1 MTSASVDFPCLG
13 LAHSPY
19 LDQSIIPSGNN
30 QREGGMK
37 RHPVDPSVMA
47 LENEFY
53 YGIGI
58 PEHVCLI
65 LVLTDRFLEGH

>member
-1 MTSASVDFPCLG
+1 
-13 LAHSPY
+13 
-19 LDQSIIPSGNN
+19 
-30 QREGGMK
+30 MK

-58 PEHVCLI
+58 PEHVGLI